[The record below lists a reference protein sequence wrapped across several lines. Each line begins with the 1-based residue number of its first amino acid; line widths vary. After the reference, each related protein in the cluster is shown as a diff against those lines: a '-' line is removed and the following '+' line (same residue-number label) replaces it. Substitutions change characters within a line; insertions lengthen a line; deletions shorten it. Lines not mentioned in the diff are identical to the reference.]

1 LRAAFNEFTK
11 ILTGYA
17 LMNRDMDWKKEI
29 RETVLYIF
37 IGLLAA
43 YTINTGLA
51 FALDT
56 PKPVMAVVSGSMEPT
71 FHKGDL
77 IVSKGVPPET
87 LEVGDVIVYE
97 NPVKRIDVVHRIVAK
112 EQRGYHIYFFTK
124 GDNNVTNPQW
134 DQETVPPL
142 APPIMDEWVRGK
154 VVLKIPKLGWFK
166 VMLTDILD
174 IVF

>member
-1 LRAAFNEFTK
+1 
-11 ILTGYA
+11 
-17 LMNRDMDWKKEI
+17 MNRDMDWKKEI

-97 NPVKRIDVVHRIVAK
+97 NPARRIDVVHRIVDK
-112 EQRGYHIYFFTK
+112 EERGQHIYFYTK
-124 GDNNVTNPQW
+124 GDNNVTNPEW
-134 DQETVPPL
+134 DQKSGL

-154 VVLKIPKLGWFK
+154 VVLRIPKLGWFK
-166 VMLTDILD
+166 VMLTEILGV
-174 IVF
+174 IF